1 MIDDTT
7 QRKLTPYAA
16 VLIKLLRGPVY
27 DEDVKAWN
35 DLLVYQA
42 RILEYF
48 GQIGLELHLDEA
60 DGFAYLTQPD
70 TGGEETRTPRL
81 TRRAPLT
88 YEVSLLLVILRECL
102 EEFDVKT
109 TNISKCFITHREIME
124 KIELL
129 FKEKANKVK
138 LLSKFDACINHV
150 IGLGFLK
157 EVESDDAEP
166 GNRRFEIRRIIRAK
180 INNEKLEEIK
190 EKLGETET

>member
-1 MIDDTT
+1 MLDNTT
-7 QRKLTPYAA
+7 QNKVAPYGS

-35 DLLVYQA
+35 DLLVYQE
-42 RILEYF
+42 RIREYF
-48 GQIGLELHLDEA
+48 DQIGVELHLDEG
-60 DGFAYLTQPD
+60 DGYAYLTQPD
-70 TGGEETRTPRL
+70 TGGEETWMPRL
-81 TRRAPLT
+81 TVRAHLT

-109 TNISKCFITHREIME
+109 TDISRCFITHGEIME

-150 IGLGFLK
+150 ISLGFLK
-157 EVESDDAEP
+157 EAASDDAEP
-166 GNRRFEIRRIIRAK
+166 ENRRFEIRRIIRAR

-190 EKLGETET
+190 EKLKEV